1 MTKQTSTKHE
11 QARRDAFLALCMPA
25 AREAASCYIVRFN
38 LRADADDVSSETCAR
53 VVGLIASAREPFDA
67 NPSDEQ
73 ARERAVRF
81 VWGVAANVGR
91 ETIRKQR
98 KRSAMAPFDERAA
111 VCEQLELS
119 DAPSEK
125 RLELNETI
133 LAALASL
140 KSDVTADI
148 RETLIVEEIRRNDYD
163 HAESARL
170 CEGSGLSFQRV
181 NDMVQEQKDGKWS
194 PEAWRQRVK
203 RARDKAREAMSV
215 RAAELGLVSLVLGAI
230 VSLGAAMMPAAH
242 RGPIDSTQNSHLEM
256 PADVRLVDST
266 QNGNPKG
273 GKGRIGEQFA
283 STQNG
288 NPKGGK
294 GRLA

>member
-1 MTKQTSTKHE
+1 MASEKKNHETS
-11 QARRDAFLALCMPA
+11 RRDAFLAVCMPA
-25 AREAASCYIVRFN
+25 AREAASCYTIRFN

-53 VVGLIASAREPFDA
+53 VVSLVASGREPFDGD
-67 NPSDEQ
+67 PTDGL

-91 ETIRKQR
+91 EYIRKQR
-98 KRSAMAPFDERAA
+98 KRSALAHFDERAA

-119 DAPSEK
+119 DAPSEA

-133 LAALASL
+133 LAALSAL
-140 KSDVTADI
+140 KNDVTADI
-148 RETLIVEEIRRNDYD
+148 RETLIVEEIRRNEYD
-163 HAESARL
+163 RGESARL
-170 CEGSGLSFQRV
+170 CEGSGLSYERV
-181 NDMVQEQKDGKWS
+181 REMVEQQKDGKWS

-203 RARDKAREAMSV
+203 RARDKAREALSV

-230 VSLGAAMMPAAH
+230 VSLGAAVMPAGA
-242 RGPIDSTQNSHLEM
+242 GGGDSTQNSRLAM

-273 GKGRIGEQFA
+273 GKGRFEDQLA

-294 GRLA
+294 GRVA